1 MEIYGFKFNNKKKK
15 LHFQTLLNLLLCSPS
30 EWTLHIFMY
39 HVFSYD
45 KPFLRKIVNLNVNAA
60 GVSELILENRRV
72 TDSDLTVALQS
83 PIETHELI

>member
-1 MEIYGFKFNNKKKK
+1 
-15 LHFQTLLNLLLCSPS
+15 
-30 EWTLHIFMY
+30 MY